1 MVKGTEFTLADYK
14 AERPTWCAGCGD
26 FGVLAAIQKA
36 ATNLH
41 LHPDETAVISGIG
54 CSGKMSSY
62 VNVYGLHGIHG
73 RTLPIATGVKLAN
86 RKLTVIASGGDG
98 DGYAI
103 GVAHF
108 VHACRRNLDITY
120 VVMDNN
126 IYGLTTGQT
135 SPTSRKGFRSKT
147 SPEGSLEEP
156 VRPLE
161 LALTSGASFVAQGF
175 SGDVNTLA
183 DLIARGI
190 RHKGFALIN
199 AISPCV
205 TFNKV
210 YGYDYF
216 KQNLKPLGLDGID
229 GIIGNESPV
238 GEAPNVKAP
247 PSDDASALR
256 AEGSEGR
263 PTGHNIHDRLE
274 ALGVVMEHDGL
285 VTGLIYEDTERPS
298 FDDGLLGYDPEPLA
312 HQNLDLNSAQ
322 WEQFTAQ
329 FY

>member
-36 ATNLH
+36 ATKLR

-54 CSGKMSSY
+54 CSGKISSY
-62 VNVYGLHGIHG
+62 INVYGLHGIHG

-103 GVAHF
+103 GVGHF

-205 TFNKV
+205 TFNKI

-216 KQNLKPLGLDGID
+216 KQNLKPLGLDGL
-229 GIIGNESPV
+229 PV
-238 GEAPNVKAP
+238 GTAPNVTTP
-247 PSDDASALR
+247 PSDRETLPTNEELA
-256 AEGSEGR
+256 AEGAEGNK
-263 PTGHNIHDRLE
+263 TGHNVHDRLE
-274 ALGVVMEHDGL
+274 ALRVVAEHDGM
-285 VTGLIYEDTERPS
+285 VTGLIYEDTDRPS
-298 FDDGLLGYDPEPLA
+298 FEDGLLGYDSEPLA
-312 HQNLDLNSAQ
+312 RQDLALADAKWDDFVSEFQ
-322 WEQFTAQ
+322 
-329 FY
+329 

>member
-1 MVKGTEFTLADYK
+1 MVKGPEFTLADYK

-36 ATNLH
+36 AVSLG
-41 LHPDETAVISGIG
+41 LHPDEVAVISGIG
-54 CSGKMSSY
+54 CSGKISSY
-62 VNVYGLHGIHG
+62 IGVYGLHGIHG
-73 RTLPIATGVKLAN
+73 RTLPIASGVKLAN
-86 RKLTVIASGGDG
+86 RKLNVIASGGDG

-103 GVAHF
+103 GVGHF

-147 SPEGSLEEP
+147 SPEGSLEQE

-183 DLIARGI
+183 QLIARGI
-190 RHKGFALIN
+190 QHKGFALIN

-216 KQNLKPLGLDGID
+216 KQNLKPLGLDGL
-229 GIIGNESPV
+229 GVNGNQNPV
-238 GEAPNVKAP
+238 GEAPDVTAP
-247 PSDDASALR
+247 PSDDSSALR
-256 AEGSEGR
+256 AEGAEGR
-263 PTGHNIHDRLE
+263 PTGHNVHDRLE
-274 ALGVVMEHDGL
+274 ALRVVMEHDGL

-298 FDDGLLGYDPEPLA
+298 FDEGLLGYEAEPLA
-312 HQNLDLNSAQ
+312 YQNLELSDAR
-322 WEQFTAQ
+322 WEQFASQ